1 MEVNINVKTIQFN
14 EIGEKNVINLNTIGN
29 FYQKR
34 DHKYVVYKE
43 IENNEETTT
52 SLKIEKDKVTIKR
65 FGALNSTLVFKIGNK
80 DISRYMTPQGEFI
93 IENSTKDLVI
103 SEGKNIKIDIDYDI
117 KIMNMFTG
125 RNVINIKI
133 DEIKK

>member
-29 FYQKR
+29 LYQKR

>member
-1 MEVNINVKTIQFN
+1 MEVNINVKTTQFN
-14 EIGEKNVINLNTIGN
+14 ELGEKNIIKLDTVGTL
-29 FYQKR
+29 YQKK
-34 DHKYVVYKE
+34 DHKYVIYKE
-43 IENNEETTT
+43 VENNEETTT

-65 FGALNSTLVFKIGNK
+65 FGALNSTLVFKIGNT

-93 IENSTKDLVI
+93 IENCTKELVI
-103 SEGKNIKIDIDYDI
+103 SDGESISIDIDYDI

>member
-14 EIGEKNVINLNTIGN
+14 EIGEKNIIKLNTIGN
-29 FYQKR
+29 LYQKR
-34 DHKYVVYKE
+34 DHKYVLYKE

-65 FGALNSTLVFKIGNK
+65 FGALNSTLVFKIGYT

-93 IENSTKDLVI
+93 IENLTKNLVI

-125 RNVINIKI
+125 RNVIYIKI

>member
-14 EIGEKNVINLNTIGN
+14 EIGEKNIIKLNTIGN
-29 FYQKR
+29 LYQKR
-34 DHKYVVYKE
+34 DHKYVLYKE

-65 FGALNSTLVFKIGNK
+65 FGALNSTLVFKIGYK

-93 IENSTKDLVI
+93 IENLTKNLVI

-125 RNVINIKI
+125 RNVIYIKI

>member
-1 MEVNINVKTIQFN
+1 MEVNINVKTTQFN
-14 EIGEKNVINLNTIGN
+14 ELGEKNIIKLDTVGSL
-29 FYQKR
+29 YQKK
-34 DHKYVVYKE
+34 DHKYVIYKE
-43 IENNEETTT
+43 VENNEETTT

-65 FGALNSTLVFKIGNK
+65 FGALNSTLVFKIGNT

-93 IENSTKDLVI
+93 IENCTKELVI
-103 SEGKNIKIDIDYDI
+103 SDGESISIDIDYDI

>member
-1 MEVNINVKTIQFN
+1 M
-14 EIGEKNVINLNTIGN
+14 
-29 FYQKR
+29 
-34 DHKYVVYKE
+34 
-43 IENNEETTT
+43 
-52 SLKIEKDKVTIKR
+52 TIKR
-65 FGALNSTLVFKIGNK
+65 FGALNSTLVFKIGNT

-93 IENSTKDLVI
+93 IENCTKELVI
-103 SEGKNIKIDIDYDI
+103 SDGESISIDIDYDI

>member
-29 FYQKR
+29 LYQKR
-34 DHKYVVYKE
+34 DHKYVIYKE

>member
-29 FYQKR
+29 LYQKR

-117 KIMNMFTG
+117 KIMNIFTG